1 MARRRITISFN
12 SELPEDQMILDY
24 LTALPRRTRSEIIK
38 EIIHDALADRPSDA
52 AIETPQQVTAAA
64 TEEIDPDKLIE
75 SLF

>member
-38 EIIHDALADRPSDA
+38 EIIHDALADRQSDA
-52 AIETPQQVTAAA
+52 AIETPQRDAAAA
-64 TEEIDPDKLIE
+64 TEEIDPDELIE